1 MASATT
7 FCTFVIMCSA
17 EMFSSRTFIT
27 LNTVS
32 VIGGPKIISGCKNV
46 AHRTFK
52 LSHLIKDFRDVQ
64 TENFAVGVFQVHI
77 CSVSKDA

>member
-1 MASATT
+1 
-7 FCTFVIMCSA
+7 MCSA
-17 EMFSSRTFIT
+17 EMFSSRTCIT

-46 AHRTFK
+46 SHRTFK

-64 TENFAVGVFQVHI
+64 IENFAVGVFLNSNLLFLKMHRCIV
-77 CSVSKDA
+77 DE